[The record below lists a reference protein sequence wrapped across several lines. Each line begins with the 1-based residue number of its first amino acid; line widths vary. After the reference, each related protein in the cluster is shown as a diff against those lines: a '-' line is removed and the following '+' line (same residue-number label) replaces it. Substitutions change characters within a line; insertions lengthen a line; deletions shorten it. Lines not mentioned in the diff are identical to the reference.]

1 LASTG
6 NADHAR
12 HGKSS
17 EIYALSEDQRLEL
30 EYALAKQ
37 LDTAY
42 ALQSSYG
49 DLKLDPQMRDAVA
62 AALRPIIKSRLKSP

>member
-1 LASTG
+1 MASTG
-6 NADHAR
+6 NAAHAR
-12 HGKSS
+12 HGKGS

-49 DLKLDPQMRDAVA
+49 DLKLDAQMRDAVA
-62 AALRPIIKSRLKSP
+62 AALRPIIKNRLKGP